1 MASISGIS
9 GSAAILK
16 IHISFELGAVDYSEL
31 PIFILI
37 QFWKIRKFLMK
48 GLRESPCI
56 ISCTGRA
63 KLDVSALLKEK
74 ERR

>member
-56 ISCTGRA
+56 ITGRA